1 MQCRLQQVETLAA
14 ESAAWCSSTVLSVN
28 GAGHGT
34 VIAMQQHVVT
44 TLNQRF
50 RSVPDTAGPVGTG
63 CSCCIRRSSETV
75 SAPSSNT
82 VAVQCIEKQPQWGQ
96 GIRLMR
102 ALLLKPASCSLRQAA
117 ELMPET
123 TSDVVW
129 QTGLLC
135 LSSPLQEFDQIS
147 LCLDQSL

>member
-1 MQCRLQQVETLAA
+1 
-14 ESAAWCSSTVLSVN
+14 
-28 GAGHGT
+28 
-34 VIAMQQHVVT
+34 
-44 TLNQRF
+44 
-50 RSVPDTAGPVGTG
+50 
-63 CSCCIRRSSETV
+63 
-75 SAPSSNT
+75 
-82 VAVQCIEKQPQWGQ
+82 
-96 GIRLMR
+96 MR